1 MFALCQLIFLSS
13 TLSNKV
19 KGIPRSTGQGMPS
32 KGHIFLKQQKP
43 FVNRKVKNDLWIQ
56 MIKKYFQEI
65 TGHSYF
71 LHHHG
76 QIKKQTTY
84 LIVVVLKLACASES
98 LGNLNKSQIASP
110 FLFWFMKSR
119 YTRIFIFDRFPD
131 NGSDV
136 ASL

>member
-84 LIVVVLKLACASES
+84 LIVVVLQLACASES

-110 FLFWFMKSR
+110 IPFLIHEVQVHKNFHFWQVPR
-119 YTRIFIFDRFPD
+119 QWQWCC
-131 NGSDV
+131 
-136 ASL
+136 